1 MPSTLNEFLENAL
14 KDVPKLEELTK
25 DNLQKAFADAWD
37 AISEIVPTARKM
49 GVDVKITD
57 LVPLRKEL
65 DKIEKKLKKE
75 LESVL

>member
-25 DNLQKAFADAWD
+25 DSLQKAFADAWD

-49 GVDVKITD
+49 GIDVKITD

-65 DKIEKKLKKE
+65 DKIEKKLKKKE
-75 LESVL
+75 G